1 MKHARRLSLLLWRT
15 KSSAIA
21 ERGRAMPIV
30 SFNSTMPRVQSFII
44 CYFGFRFT
52 TAFNYILF
60 CCLRCNVE
68 VSCHKQDS
76 PISGA
81 ASSVSRNQ
89 QIPPLNVLTY
99 TTPPSNCW
107 RYATVQQWSM
117 PKPYYWSKIAIFAPV
132 NVTMFNFRKLTFQRS
147 EA

>member
-1 MKHARRLSLLLWRT
+1 MYNKVEKCRALVNAFVLIALVLCCSGSATGMKRARRLSLLLWRT
-15 KSSAIA
+15 RSPAIA
-21 ERGRAMPIV
+21 ERGRAMSIV
-30 SFNSTMPRVQSFII
+30 SFNSTTPRAQSYII

-99 TTPPSNCW
+99 TTPPSNC
-107 RYATVQQWSM
+107 
-117 PKPYYWSKIAIFAPV
+117 
-132 NVTMFNFRKLTFQRS
+132 
-147 EA
+147 